1 MDGLDT
7 IFLKREIRDIE
18 SILEDIEAET
28 HNDFILSCTA
38 GINTHL
44 EKITDY
50 IKEEISSVNRT

>member
-1 MDGLDT
+1 MDDVD
-7 IFLKREIRDIE
+7 IMFLKREIRDIE

-44 EKITDY
+44 EKIVDY
-50 IKEEISSVNRT
+50 IKEEIRRRNK